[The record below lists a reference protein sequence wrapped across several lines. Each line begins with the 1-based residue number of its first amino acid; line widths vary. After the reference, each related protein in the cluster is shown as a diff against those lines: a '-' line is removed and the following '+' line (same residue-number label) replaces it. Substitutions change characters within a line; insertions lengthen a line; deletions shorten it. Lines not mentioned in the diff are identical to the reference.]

1 MLCNDDELTGGRCK
15 EGGGGDGVVSGGGAG
30 GGAGGGDDAGRN
42 DGCQGS
48 ETKL

>member
-1 MLCNDDELTGGRCK
+1 MPCNDDELTGGRCK

-30 GGAGGGDDAGRN
+30 GGGDDAGRN